1 MAERRPP
8 KPSPRAEVFA
18 DLPADSDPNLLAR
31 AHREV
36 NDWARDRSREE
47 IVAMLVET
55 RADLLRARR
64 DLRALARRLRE
75 IEERKARRPAG
86 GRGHT
91 REGAERMAAAR
102 ATAERM
108 MVEWLRDRWA
118 RWTGDLDRWLHF
130 APDEK
135 QRLFEQVRAALPP
148 DVDPDDRTLTAWL
161 DAVLRSTN
169 YADWGAPGR
178 LPPE

>member
-1 MAERRPP
+1 MTNAD
-8 KPSPRAEVFA
+8 AEVFS
-18 DLPADSDPNLLAR
+18 DLPPDSDPNLLAR

-36 NDWARDRSREE
+36 TAWSRDRTPNE
-47 IVAMLVET
+47 IVAKLVEV

-64 DLRALARRLRE
+64 DLRALARRLHE
-75 IEERKARRPAG
+75 IEERKAKRPAG

-91 REGAERMAAAR
+91 REDTERMAAAR
-102 ATAERM
+102 ELAERM

-118 RWTGDLDRWLHF
+118 RWTGDFDRWLHF
-130 APDEK
+130 APTEK

-148 DVDPDDRTLTAWL
+148 DVDPDDRTLESWLVHVATAL
-161 DAVLRSTN
+161 N
-169 YADWGAPGR
+169 YATLGMPGR

>member
-1 MAERRPP
+1 MTNAD
-8 KPSPRAEVFA
+8 AEVFS
-18 DLPADSDPNLLAR
+18 DLPPDSDPNLLAR

-36 NDWARDRSREE
+36 TEWARDRTREE

-55 RADLLRARR
+55 RADQLRALR
-64 DLRALARRLRE
+64 DLRTLARRLRE
-75 IEERKARRPAG
+75 IEERKAKRPAG

-91 REGAERMAAAR
+91 REDTERMAAAR

-118 RWTGDLDRWLHF
+118 RWTGDFDRWLHF
-130 APDEK
+130 TPDEK
-135 QRLFEQVRAALPP
+135 QRLFERVRAALPP
-148 DVDPDDRTLTAWL
+148 DVDPDDRTLESWLVQVATAI
-161 DAVLRSTN
+161 N
-169 YADWGAPGR
+169 YADFGLPGR

>member
-1 MAERRPP
+1 MTNAD
-8 KPSPRAEVFA
+8 AEVFS
-18 DLPADSDPNLLAR
+18 DLPPDADPNIIAR

-36 NDWARDRSREE
+36 TEWARDRSREE

-75 IEERKARRPAG
+75 IEERKAKRPAG

-102 ATAERM
+102 ELAERM
-108 MVEWLRDRWA
+108 MVEWLKA
-118 RWTGDLDRWLHF
+118 RWKRGLLLWSEITREDR
-130 APDEK
+130 EK
-135 QRLFEQVRAALPP
+135 LFESIYARLPASIE
-148 DVDPDDRTLTAWL
+148 VDDRTLGAWL
-161 DAVLRSTN
+161 QHVFETSNR
-169 YADWGAPGR
+169 ADWGMPGE
-178 LPPE
+178 PPK